1 MFAGK
6 HILWYIDILTS
17 DAVSI
22 NATNTNMLTVH
33 NFQPADEEF

>member
-17 DAVSI
+17 DGVSI
-22 NATNTNMLTVH
+22 SATNILTVH